1 MGYVRSIFVLVV
13 MIVSMPVMA
22 EKVASLGVQQ
32 ALLSSKSAEAF
43 RAQLKAEF
51 GSEQKKLVE
60 LEAEVKKMQEGLQ
73 KAQGTQSKEVANQ
86 QRIQFQK
93 AFGEY
98 QRLGQLLQQKQ
109 REREQ
114 AFIVEMR
121 PKLDKIIRDLI
132 EREGYD
138 IVVNKQATIFV
149 KPELDITQKVVDLL
163 NKQ

>member
-1 MGYVRSIFVLVV
+1 MC
-13 MIVSMPVMA
+13 
-22 EKVASLGVQQ
+22 
-32 ALLSSKSAEAF
+32 
-43 RAQLKAEF
+43 
-51 GSEQKKLVE
+51 
-60 LEAEVKKMQEGLQ
+60 LEAEVKKLQEELQ

-114 AFIVEMR
+114 AFLVQMR